1 MFARTSDFVAFLA
14 PHPRRNTRSRVQGKS
29 VSSIVDIFDVDE
41 QSILEANELS
51 ATSVIFYFTSI
62 SVPLKIEP
70 PVGLQRA
77 VTPSEDSRSPPPP
90 RSAPAEDGDS
100 DSSKKWVIVGIMV
113 EHLPPP
119 LPKAFSGSATME
131 MTISTTH
138 SWSISSE
145 GVCYTIES
153 LSVFKFEELQKATGF
168 FSEEN
173 KIMGSV
179 YKASFKGDYAMI
191 EVLNPPHWI
200 GIHLTS
206 LNGLHLSASKLRSS
220 MPSSAFTRLNM
231 EFQPDQIK
239 SKLLK

>member
-1 MFARTSDFVAFLA
+1 MMLSLRCFK
-14 PHPRRNTRSRVQGKS
+14 GKS

-113 EHLPPP
+113 GVVVLLILSVALFILCFYQLRQVEHLPPP

-173 KIMGSV
+173 KIKGSV

-206 LNGLHLSASKLRSS
+206 LNGLHLLA
-220 MPSSAFTRLNM
+220 
-231 EFQPDQIK
+231 K
-239 SKLLK
+239 SLTADR